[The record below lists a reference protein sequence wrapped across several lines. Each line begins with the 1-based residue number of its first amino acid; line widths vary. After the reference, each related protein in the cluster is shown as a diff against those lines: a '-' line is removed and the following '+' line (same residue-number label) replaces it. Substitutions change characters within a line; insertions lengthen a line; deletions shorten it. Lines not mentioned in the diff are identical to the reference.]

1 LLIFSI
7 FAQKNIMTL
16 NELVESNNFKAF
28 AKKIEILSGALSVLG
43 AFLVLLKVEFSQV
56 YIILIL
62 GYFSLSFIYVALSFR
77 KFNSEDKIA
86 KYFFKIYYW
95 GLAITALWVGF
106 TLLHLPTSILMVP
119 IAAILILASLFL
131 GLKYKTEEH
140 KDQINFIYFA
150 RLIIAI
156 VLLVGVFLV
165 RL

>member
-1 LLIFSI
+1 MVGFS
-7 FAQKNIMTL
+7 
-16 NELVESNNFKAF
+16 S
-28 AKKIEILSGALSVLG
+28 LSIIYIALS
-43 AFLVLLKVEFSQV
+43 
-56 YIILIL
+56 YT
-62 GYFSLSFIYVALSFR
+62 
-77 KFNSEDKIA
+77 KFNSEEKIA
-86 KYFFKIYYW
+86 QYFYKIYYW

-140 KDQINFIYFA
+140 TDQINFIYFA

>member
-1 LLIFSI
+1 
-7 FAQKNIMTL
+7 MTL

-28 AKKIEILSGALSVLG
+28 AKKVEILSGVLSILG
-43 AFLVLLKVEFSQV
+43 V
-56 YIILIL
+56 ILIL
-62 GYFSLSFIYVALSFR
+62 IKVELSQVKTIFMVGFSSLSIIYIALSYT
-77 KFNSEDKIA
+77 KFNSEEKIA
-86 KYFFKIYYW
+86 RYFFKIYYW

-119 IAAILILASLFL
+119 IAVILILASLFL

-156 VLLVGVFLV
+156 VLLLGVFLV